1 METMEELRQN
11 FKLLDSG
18 VAGTSYTY
26 LDNSAT
32 MQVPE
37 TVLESI
43 CDFYHTS
50 NANIHRGIHALSEK
64 ATDYYEIARE
74 KTRVFIDAKYPE
86 EIVFTSGTTASVNM
100 AAQMVEHLISE
111 DSEII
116 VSEMEHNSNFLPWL
130 ALSKRKKATLKIIPI
145 LADGTLDYEA
155 FENMLSDKVALVS
168 VTECS
173 NVTGIKNSVDRIIKL
188 TREKSNALV
197 LIDGAQGVVHGRK
210 SISKLGPDFYVFS
223 GHKIGAPTGTGVL
236 YVRKDIQ
243 DNLRPGWFGGGI
255 VYQVFH
261 DDAVFF
267 DGARKFEAGTPNY
280 VGVIG
285 LGAAIDFWLEA
296 EKSIGKE
303 VIEETEAS
311 IMKKLEEELRKISGV
326 NILGKPDQRYGCLS
340 FTTDKLHSYDVCKML
355 DSYNIAVRSGHMC
368 AHNYLR
374 ALGAE
379 SIVRVS
385 IAPYNTM
392 DEILYFVK
400 CMKEIMSVS
409 AAEGRT
415 ACGKMSME
423 AVEEEIIKDF
433 AEVGAGINQYSLIAA
448 CADDLKELPKKEQNE
463 DNLVKSCQVN
473 TWLKTD
479 WQNDKFSF
487 EADSESVVVRG
498 VMSLLQDIYMD
509 RTKEEIENY
518 KCKLIHADFVKN
530 FLNHDQIN
538 GINEILAEVQK
549 EAI

>member
-1 METMEELRQN
+1 MKTMEELRRN

-18 VAGTSYTY
+18 VAGANYTY

-37 TVLESI
+37 SVLESI

-50 NANIHRGIHALSEK
+50 NSNIHRGIHALSEK
-64 ATDYYEIARE
+64 ATDYYEEARE
-74 KTRVFIDAKYPE
+74 KTREFIDAKYPE
-86 EIVFTSGTTASVNM
+86 EIVFTSGTTGSVNM

-111 DSEII
+111 DSVII

-130 ALSKRKKATLKIIPI
+130 ALSKRKKATLKIIPV
-145 LADGTLDYEA
+145 LADGTLDYDA
-155 FENMLSDKVALVS
+155 FENMLSEKVAIVS

-173 NVTGIKNSVDRIIKL
+173 NVTGIKNSVDRIIKS
-188 TREKSNALV
+188 TREKTNGLV

-236 YVRKDIQ
+236 YVKKELQ
-243 DNLRPGWFGGGI
+243 DKLRPGYFGGGI
-255 VYQVFH
+255 VYQVYH

-285 LGAAIDFWLEA
+285 LGAAIDFWLDA
-296 EKSIGKE
+296 EKNIGKE
-303 VIEETEAS
+303 VIEESEAS
-311 IMKKLEEELRKISGV
+311 IMKKLEEELGKIDGI
-326 NILGKPDQRYGCLS
+326 NILGKPDKRFGCLS
-340 FTTDKLHSYDVCKML
+340 FTTNKLHSYDVCKML

-392 DEILYFVK
+392 EEILYF
-400 CMKEIMSVS
+400 C
-409 AAEGRT
+409 
-415 ACGKMSME
+415 
-423 AVEEEIIKDF
+423 
-433 AEVGAGINQYSLIAA
+433 
-448 CADDLKELPKKEQNE
+448 
-463 DNLVKSCQVN
+463 
-473 TWLKTD
+473 
-479 WQNDKFSF
+479 
-487 EADSESVVVRG
+487 
-498 VMSLLQDIYMD
+498 
-509 RTKEEIENY
+509 
-518 KCKLIHADFVKN
+518 
-530 FLNHDQIN
+530 
-538 GINEILAEVQK
+538 
-549 EAI
+549 